1 MTRMRYLL
9 FAILAACPRASTP
22 PATAA
27 ATSEATSD
35 IVTHCDSSAECR
47 GDSNGC
53 IYCYN
58 GQCSCTLPAQPIRDA
73 GVDAE
78 K

>member
-9 FAILAACPRASTP
+9 FAILAACSRASTP
-22 PATAA
+22 PATA
-27 ATSEATSD
+27 TATSD

-53 IYCYN
+53 VYCYN
-58 GQCSCTLPAQPIRDA
+58 GQCSCTLPAQPISDA
-73 GVDAE
+73 GVDAA